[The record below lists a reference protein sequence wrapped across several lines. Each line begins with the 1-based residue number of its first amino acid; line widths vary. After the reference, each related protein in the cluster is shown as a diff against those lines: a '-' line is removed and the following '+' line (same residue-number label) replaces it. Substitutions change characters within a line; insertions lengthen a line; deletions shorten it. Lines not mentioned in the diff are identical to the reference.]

1 MRKKRKISRWAAKKT
16 HHCKFSE
23 RNVNHSCKQENN
35 RDEIA
40 SQVINSFDM
49 NLHLQ
54 ALNCSRFDWRK
65 KIKKIKKSLTRA
77 KVNTK
82 KWRNFYSK
90 GFHSSIYRLQLGF
103 YGLQLCV
110 NVGENSTLFSKHNP
124 IPWQP
129 KPTIIKICYYFFL
142 FLLLLLLLVGCGVV
156 WTSFKWNIKQKL
168 HNK

>member
-1 MRKKRKISRWAAKKT
+1 MRKKREIFLWAAKKT
-16 HHCKFSE
+16 HHCEFSE

-65 KIKKIKKSLTRA
+65 KSLTRA

-90 GFHSSIYRLQLGF
+90 GFHSSIYRLQLG
-103 YGLQLCV
+103 LQLCV

-124 IPWQP
+124 IPWQL
-129 KPTIIKICYYFFL
+129 KPTIIKICYYFFCFSCCCCCWMVVVL
-142 FLLLLLLLVGCGVV
+142 YGLL
-156 WTSFKWNIKQKL
+156 SSEI
-168 HNK
+168 